1 MWARILSI
9 VFVALMGAA
18 SLCVVVAALVA
29 IFALP
34 GAAFPPKDT
43 SVVLLV
49 LAAALA
55 GAGLGLT
62 KLLTGSWVPFAKPD
76 QEEFDPFYQEP
87 DEAEDEEEQPDDGS
101 RQERASRTEDRLLPF

>member
-34 GAAFPPKDT
+34 GAAFPPKNT
-43 SVVLLV
+43 FGVLLV

-55 GAGLGLT
+55 GTGLGIA
-62 KLLTGSWVPFAKPD
+62 KFVTGSWVPLTQP
-76 QEEFDPFYQEP
+76 EYDPFYQET
-87 DEAEDEEEQPDDGS
+87 DEVEDEEEQPDDDSPREEG
-101 RQERASRTEDRLLPF
+101 ESRTEGRMLPF